1 MAADIAAADIPPG
14 DEIAEGLAQP
24 SSLAAFWAAFRENK
38 GAVFGLAVFGLVI
51 LLALS
56 ANVVA
61 PYSPIDQFRDAVRAP
76 PLWETGGSWRFIL
89 GTDGDGHDMLSRL
102 IFGARVSL
110 LIGFSVMSVSFV
122 IGVVLGLLAA
132 MTGPIVDV
140 AVTQLMDLI
149 MAVPSLVLA
158 ILVVAVLGPSLAN
171 TIVAVTIVY
180 LPRYVRLVR
189 ASALGELNKDYV
201 TAARLVGVGPLRLAL
216 STVLPNCLAPLI
228 VMAALGVSDA
238 ILEAAGLGFLGLGA
252 QPPTPEWGSMLAD
265 SREFI
270 RSDPWI
276 VDIARPR
283 HPHHRRRHQP
293 DRRRLARRARSED
306 AAELMTP
313 ECAHEPFLIALA
325 KTMGPTLALLGAIVA
340 WLANNLISWC
350 GWQIGRS
357 VRCFEAMKAL
367 KAEIASNRESELYYA
382 NSASVDALVQ
392 QLKTDLGPYKP
403 WTPYAPVVERN
414 PVFDNL
420 VGSLAVLPARVSER
434 VVAYYN
440 LTSGLTA
447 QLKDFTSEA
456 YKQLSRARQEAVIRD
471 LYPLGAQ
478 IALAADSA
486 LATIELYLQRYRLAL
501 ALFVAAGALTLLI
514 GVPALIGA
522 SSRFVQVFISAAEW
536 ASTCD
541 MVPKK

>member
-1 MAADIAAADIPPG
+1 MAADIAAAG
-14 DEIAEGLAQP
+14 DEMAEGLAQP
-24 SSLAAFWAAFRENK
+24 SSLTAFWAAFRENK
-38 GAVFGLAVFGLVI
+38 GAVFGLAVFGLVV

-61 PYSPIDQFRDAVRAP
+61 PYSPIVQFRDAVRAP

-110 LIGFSVMSVSFV
+110 LIGFSVMSFSFV

-132 MTGPIVDV
+132 MTGPVVDV
-140 AVTQLMDLI
+140 AVTRLMDLI

-189 ASALGELNKDYV
+189 ASALGELNKEYV

-276 VDIARPR
+276 VTLPGLAILITVIA
-283 HPHHRRRHQP
+283 
-293 DRRRLARRARSED
+293 
-306 AAELMTP
+306 
-313 ECAHEPFLIALA
+313 I
-325 KTMGPTLALLGAIVA
+325 
-340 WLANNLISWC
+340 NLT
-350 GWQIGRS
+350 GDGLR
-357 VRCFEAMKAL
+357 
-367 KAEIASNRESELYYA
+367 
-382 NSASVDALVQ
+382 DAL
-392 QLKTDLGPYKP
+392 D
-403 WTPYAPVVERN
+403 
-414 PVFDNL
+414 
-420 VGSLAVLPARVSER
+420 
-434 VVAYYN
+434 
-440 LTSGLTA
+440 
-447 QLKDFTSEA
+447 
-456 YKQLSRARQEAVIRD
+456 
-471 LYPLGAQ
+471 
-478 IALAADSA
+478 
-486 LATIELYLQRYRLAL
+486 
-501 ALFVAAGALTLLI
+501 
-514 GVPALIGA
+514 
-522 SSRFVQVFISAAEW
+522 
-536 ASTCD
+536 
-541 MVPKK
+541 PKMRRS